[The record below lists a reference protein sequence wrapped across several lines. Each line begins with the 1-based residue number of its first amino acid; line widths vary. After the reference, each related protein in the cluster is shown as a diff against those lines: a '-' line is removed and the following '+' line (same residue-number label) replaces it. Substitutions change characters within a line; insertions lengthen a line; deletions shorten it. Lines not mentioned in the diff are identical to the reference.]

1 MKNIRNGLTE
11 RVNSKE
17 IKLIIDRLRNIKIL
31 IKDYIGLNRGK

>member
-31 IKDYIGLNRGK
+31 IKDYIGLNREK